1 MATTDVTQYA
11 DKPATDL
18 HKWFATWIKR
28 EVGFD
33 PEAYIENGGTVRGL
47 YLRTISIAVGSRR
60 AFNESEFLAEKYEA
74 SGIAKRGRKPVAEED
89 EEEAPKT
96 VRKGASSRVTG
107 HGAGKTRRVVEEE
120 PEEVE
125 EDFIEDDEEVDSDE
139 FDDET
144 DEGDEEVDEDEFD
157 EDDSD
162 EDSDEDEFDEDEVE
176 EAPAP
181 RKRTAARKA
190 APVAKRAASAK
201 RAVASKAAPRKAAP
215 TKATRTAAQPAR
227 KGTAA
232 RKAAPTKATT
242 RKAAPTKATARRRPA
257 DDDTV
262 F

>member
-181 RKRTAARKA
+181 RRRAPAKTATRKAAPAKKTAQPARKAAAAKAAPRRSAPTKVTRAAAPAARKA
-190 APVAKRAASAK
+190 APAKK
-201 RAVASKAAPRKAAP
+201 
-215 TKATRTAAQPAR
+215 
-227 KGTAA
+227 TAA
-232 RKAAPTKATT
+232 RKAAPTKG
-242 RKAAPTKATARRRPA
+242 TARRRPA